1 MTQYYIEN
9 TKESVKNKKQKTKN
23 LLKLIN
29 ASSKLSGYKANIQIQ
44 FYFYKLA
51 KNNCRMK

>member
-29 ASSKLSGYKANIQIQ
+29 ASSKLSGYKANIQSQ
-44 FYFYKLA
+44 LYFYKLA
-51 KNNCRMK
+51 KNNWRMK